1 MKRILLSI
9 IFAYSF
15 VCLSVAKEPVVE
27 PSYAWT
33 ITPPLGVHSPATLDT
48 IVLDYSL
55 RSVPSAQSVAYATT
69 GNLGAEGETLIYFD
83 RNPASDFFFRD
94 PLKAW
99 LPSLE
104 KIKFYNTRIPMTI
117 LSYNFGGGKQTGQD
131 RLKADFSGNIN
142 KEAQVGAMLDYL
154 HSKGSYANQAA
165 KNLTWGFSGSYIGER
180 YQFQGFFYHYNSL
193 NLENGGIE
201 DDLYITD
208 PAEIQGGI
216 TSVDTK
222 NIPTNLTTASS
233 RVVGTQLYLNNRYNL
248 GFYRDIQVDEDSIVS
263 QFVPVTSFIWT
274 LDYRDNRHQFNNSNS
289 AQAHLF
295 WDNFYLNPNETRDRT
310 SYWSLRNTFGVSL
323 LEGFNKY
330 AKAGL
335 SAFAIHEYR
344 RYTQTADTVN
354 RRLPLPVDLTPLPF
368 DGIPEAKGQNLLW
381 VGAQLARRQGK
392 ILNYDATARFGLIG
406 DAVGEIEVDGNL
418 LTNIPLFGDS
428 IAVSAYGHFSNLTV
442 PYLLRKYISN
452 HFAWDNDFG
461 KTRRVRV
468 GGELSIPQ
476 TETSL
481 NVGFENVQNLVYFNE
496 TALPTQNSSSVRVFS
511 ATLRQNLRFKALNWE
526 NSITYQTTSDDVS
539 LPLPKLAVYSNLY
552 VYFRI
557 AKVLQVQ
564 LGIDCNYYTKYKA
577 VGYQPATMAFY
588 NQREIECGNYPF
600 MNLYVNMKLSR
611 ARFYLMMS
619 HINQGMTGDNYF
631 SMPHYPLN
639 PRRFQL
645 GVSID
650 FLN

>member
-1 MKRILLSI
+1 MKRILFSI
-9 IFAYSF
+9 IFAFSF
-15 VCLSVAKEPVVE
+15 VCLSVAKEPIVE
-27 PSYAWT
+27 PSFAWT
-33 ITPPLGVHSPATLDT
+33 ITPPLGIHTPAQIDTL
-48 IVLDYSL
+48 VLDYSL

-83 RNPASDFFFRD
+83 RRPASDFFFRD

-104 KIKFYNTRIPMTI
+104 KIKFYNTRIPMTV

-142 KEAQVGAMLDYL
+142 KDAQVGAMLDYL

-248 GFYRDIQVDEDSIVS
+248 GFYRDIEVEEDSIVS
-263 QFVPVTSFIWT
+263 KFVPVTSFIWT

-289 AQAHLF
+289 IQAHLF
-295 WDNFYLNPNETRDRT
+295 WENFYLNPNETRDRT
-310 SYWSLRNTFGVSL
+310 SFWSIRNTFGVSL

-368 DGIPEAKGQNLLW
+368 ENIPEAKGQNLLW

-392 ILNYDATARFGLIG
+392 ILNYEATAQFGLVG
-406 DAVGEIEVDGNL
+406 DAAGEIEADGNIM
-418 LTNIPLFGDS
+418 TNIPLFRDS
-428 IAVSAYGHFSNLTV
+428 VVVTAYGHFSNQTV

-468 GGELSIPQ
+468 GGELSIPR
-476 TETSL
+476 TETFL
-481 NVGFENVQNLVYFNE
+481 NIGFENVQNLVYFDEN
-496 TALPTQNSSSVRVFS
+496 ALPTQNSSSVRVFS
-511 ATLRQNLRFKALNWE
+511 ATLKQNLRFKALNWE
-526 NSITYQTTSDDVS
+526 NSITYQTSSDDIS
-539 LPLPKLAVYSNLY
+539 LPLPKLAIYSNLY
-552 VYFRI
+552 LYFRI

-619 HINQGMTGDNYF
+619 HINQGMTGNNYF